1 MREEAMVDTDEL
13 AADAREAFV
22 FAYPLLLM
30 DATRAQMTATATPT
44 AIAAPVNQ
52 FANLPTLPDASFHTG
67 VCPNPDTL
75 YSSAWLDLT
84 EQPVV
89 LSVPDTDGRY
99 YLMPLLDAW
108 TNVFASPGA
117 RTTGTHS
124 GDFAIVGPDW
134 RGELPRN
141 LRQIDAPT
149 SMVWV
154 IGRTQTDGRA
164 DYDAVHQVQAGFRL
178 TPLGSWGRPS
188 TPPPP
193 PPGRPVPEASAA
205 APVDQVAG
213 MDAETFFGRAA
224 RLLLDNPPRH
234 ADAAA
239 MARMRHIG
247 VAPGSFTWDSF
258 GDRARSAIAGG
269 MADGLAEVE
278 AEGRRPRGTVR
289 NNWALL
295 YDLGQYGTDYPRRA
309 AVAWLGLGAN
319 LPSDALYPVTRVD
332 ADGKPLNGAGGYLLR
347 FDSGQTPPVHAF
359 WSLSMYDDRQFLV
372 DNPLDRFAIGD
383 RDPLEFNAD
392 GSLDV
397 LIQHRRPVSR
407 VESNW
412 LPAPAGD
419 FNLILRMY
427 WPRAA
432 ALDGTW
438 VPPPVTR
445 VD

>member
-1 MREEAMVDTDEL
+1 MRGEATVDTDEL

-44 AIAAPVNQ
+44 AMAAPVNQ
-52 FANLPTLPDASFHTG
+52 FANLPQFPDASFHS
-67 VCPNPDTL
+67 VVSPNADTL

-141 LRQIDAPT
+141 LREIDAPT
-149 SMVWV
+149 SMVWI
-154 IGRTQTDGRA
+154 IGRTQTNGRA

-178 TPLGSWGRPS
+178 TPIGSWGRPH
-188 TPPPP
+188 TP
-193 PPGRPVPEASAA
+193 PPGRPDREASAA

-213 MDAETFFGRAA
+213 MDAESFFGRAA
-224 RLLLDNPPRH
+224 RLLVDNPPRQ
-234 ADAAA
+234 ADAVA

-247 VAPGSFTWDSF
+247 VAPGSFVWDSF
-258 GDRARSAIAGG
+258 GDRARRAIAGG
-269 MADGLAEVE
+269 MADGLAAVE
-278 AEGRRPRGTVR
+278 AEGRRPRGKIR

-295 YDLGQYGTDYPRRA
+295 DDLGQYGTDYLRRA

-319 LPSDALYPVTRVD
+319 LPSDALYPITRVD
-332 ADGKPLNGAGGYLLR
+332 AEGKPLNGASSYLLR
-347 FDSGQTPPVHAF
+347 FEPGQTPPVHAF
-359 WSLSMYDDRQFLV
+359 WSLSMYDDRQFFV
-372 DNPLDRFAIGD
+372 DNPLDRYAIGD
-383 RDPLEFNAD
+383 RDPLGFNAD

-397 LIQHRRPVSR
+397 LIQHRRPVER

-427 WPRAA
+427 WPKAA
-432 ALDGTW
+432 ALDGSW
-438 VPPPVTR
+438 APPPVTR

>member
-1 MREEAMVDTDEL
+1 V
-13 AADAREAFV
+13 
-22 FAYPLLLM
+22 
-30 DATRAQMTATATPT
+30 
-44 AIAAPVNQ
+44 
-52 FANLPTLPDASFHTG
+52 S
-67 VCPNPDTL
+67 PNPDTL

-141 LRQIDAPT
+141 LREIDAPT
-149 SMVWV
+149 SMVWA
-154 IGRTQTDGRA
+154 IGRTRTDGPA

-178 TPLGSWGRPS
+178 TPLGSWGGAS
-188 TPPPP
+188 TP
-193 PPGRPVPEASAA
+193 PPGRPVPEASGA

-234 ADAAA
+234 GDVAA

-258 GDRARSAIAGG
+258 GDRARSAIAAGR
-269 MADGLAEVE
+269 ADGLAEVE

-295 YDLGQYGTDYPRRA
+295 DDLGQYGTDYLRRA
-309 AVAWLGLGAN
+309 AVAWLGLGAY
-319 LPSDALYPVTRVD
+319 LPSDTLYPITSVD
-332 ADGKPLNGAGGYLLR
+332 ADGKPLNGASSYLLR
-347 FDSGQTPPVHAF
+347 FDPGETPPVHAF
-359 WSLSMYDDRQFLV
+359 WSLSIYDERQFFV
-372 DNPLDRFAIGD
+372 DNPLDRYAIGD

-397 LIQHRRPVSR
+397 LIQHRRPVAR

-427 WPRAA
+427 WPRAS

-438 VPPPVTR
+438 VPPRVTR

>member
-1 MREEAMVDTDEL
+1 MSGDGVVDTDEL

-44 AIAAPVNQ
+44 ATAAPVNQ
-52 FANLPTLPDASFHTG
+52 FANLPEFPDPSFQT
-67 VCPNPDTL
+67 VVSPNADTL
-75 YSSAWLDLT
+75 YSTAWLDLT
-84 EQPVV
+84 EAPIV

-134 RGELPRN
+134 RGELPRG
-141 LRQIDAPT
+141 LREIHAPT
-149 SMVWV
+149 SMVWL
-154 IGRTQTDGRA
+154 IGRTQTNGRG
-164 DYDAVHQVQAGFRL
+164 DYDAVHEVQSGYRL
-178 TPLGSWGRPS
+178 TPVGAWGRPYA
-188 TPPPP
+188 P
-193 PPGRPVPEASAA
+193 PPGRSDADAAASAA
-205 APVDQVAG
+205 APVDQVAA

-224 RLLLDNPPRH
+224 RLLMDNPPRS
-234 ADAAA
+234 ADTAA

-247 VAPGSFTWDSF
+247 VAPGSFAGLD
-258 GDRARSAIAGG
+258 DRVRGAISAG
-269 MADGLAEVE
+269 MADGLAAVE
-278 AEGRRPRGTVR
+278 AEGRRPRAEVR
-289 NNWALL
+289 NHWALIP
-295 YDLGQYGTDYPRRA
+295 DLGQYGTNYLRRA

-319 LPSDALYPVTRVD
+319 LPSDALYPITHVD
-332 ADGKPLNGAGGYLLR
+332 SDRKPLNGSSSYLLH
-347 FDSGQTPPVHAF
+347 FEVGETPPVHAF
-359 WSLSMYDDRQFLV
+359 WSLTMYNDRQFFV
-372 DNPLDRFAIGD
+372 DNPLDRYAISD

-392 GSLDV
+392 GSLDL
-397 LIQHRRPVSR
+397 LIQHTRPVER

-445 VD
+445 VG

>member
-1 MREEAMVDTDEL
+1 MRGEAMVDTDEL

-30 DATRAQMTATATPT
+30 DATRARMTATDTPT
-44 AIAAPVNQ
+44 AMAAPVNQ
-52 FANLPTLPDASFHTG
+52 FANLPRLPDASSHTG
-67 VCPNPDTL
+67 VSPNPDTL

-84 EQPVV
+84 EQPLV

-141 LRQIDAPT
+141 LREIDAPT

-154 IGRTQTDGRA
+154 IGSTQTNGQG

-188 TPPPP
+188 TPS
-193 PPGRPVPEASAA
+193 PGRPVPEASAA

-224 RLLLDNPPRH
+224 MLLLDNPPRH

-258 GDRARSAIAGG
+258 DDRARSAIAAG
-269 MADGLAEVE
+269 MADGLTEVE

-289 NNWALL
+289 NHWALL

-309 AVAWLGLGAN
+309 AVAWLGLGAS

-332 ADGKPLNGAGGYLLR
+332 ADGKPLNGAGSYLLR
-347 FDSGQTPPVHAF
+347 FESGQTPPVHAF
-359 WSLSMYDDRQFLV
+359 WSLSIYDDRQLLV
-372 DNPLDRFAIGD
+372 DNPLDRYAIGD

-397 LIQHRRPVSR
+397 LIQHRRPVAR

-419 FNLILRMY
+419 FSLILRMY